1 MHRSCFWCSKWP
13 RKSTPCASSKN
24 RSEGQWSHSSPTV
37 IYEKEAQESY
47 AWLQLCNLHQRACD
61 SHYPMA
67 GYLHFGQ
74 RWMNFLPFCLN
85 LQDRRRGFKYL
96 PGYYNF
102 LNYLTLPSPGSPRGS
117 HLWWGHWSWLE
128 LSVCLAWNSL
138 TVPLTTSFWAP
149 TAPQSCNPT
158 FSKLII
164 CQYFDVC

>member
-1 MHRSCFWCSKWP
+1 M
-13 RKSTPCASSKN
+13 
-24 RSEGQWSHSSPTV
+24 
-37 IYEKEAQESY
+37 AQEEYSLCLFQKQKWRPVISLKPHSHLWEGSPGELCM
-47 AWLQLCNLHQRACD
+47 AAALQSTSKSLWFSQD
-61 SHYPMA
+61 PMA

-74 RWMNFLPFCLN
+74 QWMNFLPFCLN